1 MAQIFLIAR
10 TNDDVLNSFQTSLM
24 SDQQSVHTF
33 LTGANNFQAY
43 FHIFTSY
50 LRLQPDLLYFLLPNE
65 KINLTERL
73 LFKTLANLPNIK
85 VAVSMTDKV
94 QIHKSRGLSQLMKR
108 ADFLTLASRDCLSSM
123 RGFSS
128 SSKRQFRALLT
139 PQVLIQETPSD
150 KKSEVFDFIKYL
162 SKEKLWVT
170 PWDLKYFIQ
179 HLSFFE
185 GMAKQKTWVFTGDR
199 SHWSFH
205 DHQWFQECTK
215 SWNFKP
221 IWFHFNHDADV
232 AELLKQSEV
241 FLMAGLEFSPLKLGR
256 FSQLAAMTG
265 VFTILDTHQIEA
277 FSGLWTVNEN
287 CELIEKDQVQST
299 LVNSWPTR
307 FSNEKVYR
315 KKPRSAGRAIDESMN
330 QLNRWI
336 SQTLLA

>member
-1 MAQIFLIAR
+1 MAQIFLISR
-10 TNDDVLNSFQTSLM
+10 QNDDVLGSFQSSLG

-33 LTGANNFQAY
+33 LTSANDFQAY
-43 FHIFTSY
+43 FHIFASY

-65 KINLTERL
+65 KINFTERL

-94 QIHKSRGLSQLMKR
+94 LINKSRSLSQLIKR
-108 ADFLTLASRDCLSSM
+108 ADFLTFASRDCLSSM

-128 SSKRQFRALLT
+128 TSKRQFRALLT
-139 PQVLIQETPSD
+139 PQVLIRDAPSE
-150 KKSEVFDFIKYL
+150 KKSEVFEFLKYL
-162 SKEKLWVT
+162 AQEKLWVT
-170 PWDLKYFIQ
+170 PWNLKYFIQ

-199 SHWSFH
+199 SHWTFH

-221 IWFHFNHDADV
+221 IWFHFSHDSDLM
-232 AELLKQSEV
+232 ELLKHSEV
-241 FLMAGLEFSPLKLGR
+241 FLMAGLELSPLQLGR
-256 FSQLAAMTG
+256 FSQLAVMTG

-277 FSGLWTVNEN
+277 FSGLWTVGDN
-287 CELIEKDQVQST
+287 CELLEKDQVLST

-307 FSNEKVYR
+307 FTHDKVYR
-315 KKPRSAGRAIDESMN
+315 KKPRSAGRAYDESMN